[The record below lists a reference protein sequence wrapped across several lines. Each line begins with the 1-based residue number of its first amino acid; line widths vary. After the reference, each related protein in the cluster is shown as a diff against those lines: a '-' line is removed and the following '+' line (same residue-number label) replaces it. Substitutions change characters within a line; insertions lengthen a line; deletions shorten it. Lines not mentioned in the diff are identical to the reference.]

1 MMDEPSEGPVFAEI
15 QREPTLAERVST
27 QLLEA
32 IIQQDMPPGHRLPS
46 ERDLAEQFGVS
57 RTVIREAVRTL
68 SAKGLIDVRTG
79 SGLRVSSVPASTV
92 SESLKLYLHGRR
104 LLSEENAAGYAKI
117 HDVRQT
123 IEVHVAGL
131 AADHA
136 RTEHPTGLHDAH
148 EAMRT
153 VLDDVDSASLADV
166 RFHRAI
172 AEMTGN
178 ELYLIML
185 DSIGDV
191 LLEIRRLTLGE
202 PGRSQRAFSAHG
214 DILRAITSGDV
225 PAAQAAMQ
233 AHLDDSRGVWLDHN
247 GAVSVAR
254 DQ

>member
-1 MMDEPSEGPVFAEI
+1 
-15 QREPTLAERVST
+15 
-27 QLLEA
+27 
-32 IIQQDMPPGHRLPS
+32 
-46 ERDLAEQFGVS
+46 
-57 RTVIREAVRTL
+57 
-68 SAKGLIDVRTG
+68 
-79 SGLRVSSVPASTV
+79 
-92 SESLKLYLHGRR
+92 
-104 LLSEENAAGYAKI
+104 
-117 HDVRQT
+117 
-123 IEVHVAGL
+123 
-131 AADHA
+131 
-136 RTEHPTGLHDAH
+136 
-148 EAMRT
+148 
-153 VLDDVDSASLADV
+153 
-166 RFHRAI
+166 
-172 AEMTGN
+172 MTGN